1 MYNQS
6 SIKNTV
12 KRLKQQLWIDWMG
25 YNTSTI
31 LFHLGRLEHPTVA
44 ILGMVHYWVYQITG
58 IAIFCM
64 HLQLRSYNVR
74 CLLGQCCSQI
84 LKGTAKGHNIGHLP
98 LGWNHVKFIKIWCYS
113 SSQVHDTSLLLQFYG
128 ISKGYVIS
136 TASQQHPMFWWES
149 LILLVVPMCTVTLIL
164 HGCSYPCLAMLTF
177 DGYHVLQFLR
187 FNPGVCSAW
196 LTTQIELLLPQER
209 GREHLGCRGGTD
221 WRGQGR

>member
-1 MYNQS
+1 MIEWDITHLPFWFIS
-6 SIKNTV
+6 G
-12 KRLKQQLWIDWMG
+12 RLK
-25 YNTSTI
+25 
-31 LFHLGRLEHPTVA
+31 HPIVA
-44 ILGMVHYWVYQITG
+44 ILGMVHSWVYQVTG

-64 HLQLRSYNVR
+64 HLKLRSYNVR

-113 SSQVHDTSLLLQFYG
+113 SSQIHDTSPLLQFYG
-128 ISKGYVIS
+128 INEGYVIS

-149 LILLVVPMCTVTLIL
+149 LILLVVPICTVTLIL
-164 HGCSYPCLAMLTF
+164 HGCSYPCSLLESLKMAMLTCSMATLYCNF
-177 DGYHVLQFLR
+177 CG
-187 FNPGVCSAW
+187 FNPGVCSVW
-196 LTTQIELLLPQER
+196 LTTQIELLLSQER